1 MKVII
6 DKRERSS
13 GIGKELAKKG
23 IVIEYK
29 KLDLADFIIGDTAI
43 ERKTIQDFVNSIVDK
58 RLIRQ
63 LGMLKENF
71 ESAILI
77 IEGEDNIYTIR
88 SLHPNAIRGMLASI
102 AIDFKIPI
110 IPTRNYRDTASLLY
124 TIAKRK
130 SRQKEE
136 FGILAKRKPLSLK
149 ERQQLVVESL
159 PGIGPKL
166 AKKLLKEFKSIKN
179 LFNAKKE
186 DLMKVE
192 KIGKKKAEEITKVI
206 DENF

>member
-1 MKVII
+1 VKVII

>member
-88 SLHPNAIRGMLASI
+88 SC
-102 AIDFKIPI
+102 
-110 IPTRNYRDTASLLY
+110 LLY
-124 TIAKRK
+124 TSPSPRDLST
-130 SRQKEE
+130 SRMPSS
-136 FGILAKRKPLSLK
+136 A
-149 ERQQLVVESL
+149 
-159 PGIGPKL
+159 
-166 AKKLLKEFKSIKN
+166 
-179 LFNAKKE
+179 
-186 DLMKVE
+186 
-192 KIGKKKAEEITKVI
+192 
-206 DENF
+206 